1 MIETYK
7 PTKEWES
14 GIAVIK
20 DSDLIVAVDPRA
32 YSTALYIDKKI
43 DTEFSILFK
52 GMWYKSVFI
61 VSPDFYIP
69 EQEVSSASVDYK
81 EDLAIKRQEGF
92 NVVLHKHP
100 KSLTSFSSADYDSI
114 NQNFDCS
121 LLLADKKITE
131 ATLLIKVNN
140 DSRLVFTIPQDRIL
154 IIPMTPDTNT
164 EMDELITNKI
174 KEKKYTYGS
183 IDYYSYNKYDS
194 IYTREAYHS
203 VLYGDEPKDYTNTN
217 KKLSDKIRKRL
228 KEKKVITNDT
238 KV

>member
-7 PTKEWES
+7 ADSHLKGWES

-32 YSTALYIDKKI
+32 YSIAIYVDKKV

-52 GMWYKSVFI
+52 GMWYKSVFV
-61 VSPDFYIP
+61 VSSEYYIP

-92 NVVLHKHP
+92 NVVMHKHP
-100 KSLTSFSSADYDSI
+100 KSITSFSSADYDSI

-121 LLLADKKITE
+121 LLLADKKFTE

-140 DSRLVFTIPQDRIL
+140 ESRLIHTIPQERIM
-154 IIPMTPDTNT
+154 IIPMTSESNI
-164 EMDELITNKI
+164 ELDELITNKI
-174 KEKKYTYGS
+174 KEKKYNYGS
-183 IDYYSYNKYDS
+183 IDYYSYNRYNGYND
-194 IYTREAYHS
+194 IYTKNDTTLSA
-203 VLYGDEPKDYTNTN
+203 LYGSNNTS
-217 KKLSDKIRKRL
+217 KTKLIDRI
-228 KEKKVITNDT
+228 KKVISNDT
-238 KV
+238 EVR

>member
-20 DSDLIVAVDPRA
+20 DSDLIVAIDPRA

-52 GMWYKSVFI
+52 GMWYKSVFV

-81 EDLAIKRQEGF
+81 EDLSIKRQEGF
-92 NVVLHKHP
+92 NVVMHKHP

-154 IIPMTPDTNT
+154 IIPMTPDANS
-164 EMDELITNKI
+164 ELDELIQSKI

-183 IDYYSYNKYDS
+183 IDIYSYNRYDD
-194 IYTREAYHS
+194 IYTKNAYHS

-228 KEKKVITNDT
+228 KEKKVITDDT

>member
-1 MIETYK
+1 MITMIETYK

-32 YSTALYIDKKI
+32 YSTILYIDKKI
-43 DTEFSILFK
+43 DTEFSVLFK

-69 EQEVSSASVDYK
+69 EQEVSSASVDYN

-92 NVVLHKHP
+92 NVVMHKHP
-100 KSLTSFSSADYDSI
+100 RSITSFSSADYDSI

-121 LLLADKKITE
+121 LLFADKKFSE

-140 DSRLVFTIPQDRIL
+140 ESRLIHTIPQERIM
-154 IIPMTPDTNT
+154 IIPMTPESNS
-164 EMDELITNKI
+164 ELDELITNKI
-174 KEKKYTYGS
+174 KEKKYTVGSIETYGYRGYNEYRDIYAKDDITLSALYGS
-183 IDYYSYNKYDS
+183 N
-194 IYTREAYHS
+194 
-203 VLYGDEPKDYTNTN
+203 TNTS
-217 KKLSDKIRKRL
+217 KTKLIDRI
-228 KEKKVITNDT
+228 KKVISNDNE
-238 KV
+238 VQ

>member
-7 PTKEWES
+7 ADSHLKEWQS

-32 YSTALYIDKKI
+32 YSIAIYVDQKV

-52 GMWYKSVFI
+52 GMWYKSVFV
-61 VSPDFYIP
+61 VSSEFYIP

-92 NVVLHKHP
+92 NAVMHKHP
-100 KSLTSFSSADYDSI
+100 KSITSFSSADYDSI

-121 LLLADKKITE
+121 LLLADKKFSE

-140 DSRLVFTIPQDRIL
+140 DSRLIFTIPQERIL
-154 IIPMTPDTNT
+154 IIPTTPESNS
-164 EMDELITNKI
+164 EMDELIKNKI
-174 KEKKYTYGS
+174 KEKKYTYS
-183 IDYYSYNKYDS
+183 PIDYYTYNKYNGYNDVYAKNDIS
-194 IYTREAYHS
+194 LST
-203 VLYGDEPKDYTNTN
+203 LYGSNTNTS
-217 KKLSDKIRKRL
+217 KTKLIDRI
-228 KEKKVITNDT
+228 KKVINNDT
-238 KV
+238 EVR